1 MSSRDLGFNGARP
14 ARDALDG
21 ATHHSSSDL
30 RIGTIYGG
38 LEPSL
43 KLLFKACLQQ
53 GHRVK
58 WR

>member
-1 MSSRDLGFNGARP
+1 MSSRDLGFNGPVRP
-14 ARDALDG
+14 DALDG

-38 LEPSL
+38 LEPSH
-43 KLLFKACLQQ
+43 KLSLKACHQQ

>member
-1 MSSRDLGFNGARP
+1 MSSRDLGFNGP
-14 ARDALDG
+14 VQPDALDG

-30 RIGTIYGG
+30 RLGMIYGG

-43 KLLFKACLQQ
+43 KLSFKACHQQ

>member
-1 MSSRDLGFNGARP
+1 MSSRDLGFNGPVRP
-14 ARDALDG
+14 DALDG

-30 RIGTIYGG
+30 RTGTIYGG

-43 KLLFKACLQQ
+43 KLSFKACLQQ

>member
-1 MSSRDLGFNGARP
+1 VSSRDLGVNGP
-14 ARDALDG
+14 SGPDALDG

-30 RIGTIYGG
+30 RTGTIYGG
-38 LEPSL
+38 LEPSF
-43 KLLFKACLQQ
+43 KMSFKACHQQ

>member
-1 MSSRDLGFNGARP
+1 MEPIVHA
-14 ARDALDG
+14 
-21 ATHHSSSDL
+21 L

-43 KLLFKACLQQ
+43 KLSFKACHQQ

-58 WR
+58 CR